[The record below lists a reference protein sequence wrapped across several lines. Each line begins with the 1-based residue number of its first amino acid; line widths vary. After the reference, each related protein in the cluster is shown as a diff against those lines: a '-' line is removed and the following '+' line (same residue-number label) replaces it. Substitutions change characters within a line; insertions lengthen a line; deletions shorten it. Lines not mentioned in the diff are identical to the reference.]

1 MAQWLSGWVERW
13 TRGAADR
20 PQLRCPVLIWKS
32 PPPLN
37 EDLPPPTLAGE
48 EIRRRG
54 SEPLVFEVRNGPLN
68 VGQPLITVGRNPYS
82 DLLVEDSSVSRFHAY
97 FVRDGRSGQWK
108 LVDMA
113 SKYGTF
119 IGKQRLTPHQADLLE
134 DGDVVGFGSVHLTFL
149 LPQSFGAEL
158 DRLAGAAQDL

>member
-13 TRGAADR
+13 ARAHADR
-20 PQLRCPVLIWKS
+20 PSLRCPVVIWNS
-32 PPPLN
+32 PPSQS

-48 EIRRRG
+48 EIRRKG
-54 SEPLVFEVRNGPLN
+54 GEPLVFEVRNGPLN

-119 IGKQRLTPHQADLLE
+119 IGKHRLTPHQADLLN

-149 LPQSFGAEL
+149 LPRSFGAQL
-158 DRLAGAAQDL
+158 DRLAGQTQAP